1 MTTCELILR
10 ECRRAGLTLAR
21 RGDALAVAGPPE
33 LRTPDLVAALRTHK
47 RAILAALDLEALPP
61 DCRPWV
67 GVARRVLRGE
77 FDAAPRC
84 AWQSLWIGVRAV
96 NHPDCLAARA
106 RLEKLLGRQPRT

>member
-1 MTTCELILR
+1 MTAADLLKR
-10 ECRRAGLTLAR
+10 CRAAGLTLQR
-21 RGDALAVAGPPE
+21 EGDGLAVLGPE
-33 LRTPDLVAALRTHK
+33 HLLSPDLVAALRTHK